1 VARTNGGKLQ
11 GLSNLCQ
18 NPIVALNHS
27 FEETFSIKTFQIGA
41 GFVHV
46 TKLTKDQFHFKCE
59 ARGEDFLEDF
69 VAITNWKSIA
79 TILSILEFWK
89 TSPEVGVIENLIHQ
103 GEGIYCHA
111 LSMKEIVQ
119 GVDKSLDYFSIFQL
133 QEAERFFIGCGG
145 GGESVSHDKANG
157 SNELYMTT
165 STIVAV
171 MVAVGAY
178 YQLRD
183 NYNVVAIVSLVILS
197 VLAMFIFV
205 LDFFGHLFKK
215 SFFYGVF
222 TALCLGS
229 ANRRLGGYLWLKK
242 RNSTLA
248 YCNEFRPDHLQVVD
262 TTKEAIFLFKSQY
275 ITSENIWATLEEP
288 DWASLH
294 IDINALGTSD
304 VWHNRQ
310 IGNNDV
316 NFKLY
321 TDPNNQAIVFKMVYL
336 HSNCMIECGRTV
348 LARSTCDR
356 TQRGGLKGT
365 MTTEVSLDGQAETY
379 QWPVG
384 SFHLFVYLM
393 LKWRGLSDGVIEN
406 WEHFMLRTYY
416 HVFSTHGLAAHI
428 EKHKLVS
435 YYLLPGHPQPTIP

>member
-1 VARTNGGKLQ
+1 
-11 GLSNLCQ
+11 
-18 NPIVALNHS
+18 
-27 FEETFSIKTFQIGA
+27 
-41 GFVHV
+41 
-46 TKLTKDQFHFKCE
+46 
-59 ARGEDFLEDF
+59 